1 MDNDDLALIRPT
13 AQGIVDC
20 LRMLLEEAGA
30 LHLQRTRQALQAA
43 MAICS
48 AERMEREVEGDA
60 AAPPPEPELRV
71 FH

>member
-1 MDNDDLALIRPT
+1 MDDEDLALIRPT

-48 AERMEREVEGDA
+48 AERAEREGDS

>member
-1 MDNDDLALIRPT
+1 MDDEDLALIRPT

-48 AERMEREVEGDA
+48 AERLEREGDA
-60 AAPPPEPELRV
+60 AAPPPETELRV